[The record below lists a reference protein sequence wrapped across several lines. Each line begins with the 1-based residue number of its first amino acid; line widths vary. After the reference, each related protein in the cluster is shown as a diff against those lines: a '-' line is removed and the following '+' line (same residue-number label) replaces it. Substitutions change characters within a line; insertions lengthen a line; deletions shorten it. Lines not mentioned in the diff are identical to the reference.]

1 MLVIKASQSRTFC
14 NDVDVNMRW
23 QNGCSRLKG
32 KLILKVIVVL

>member
-14 NDVDVNMRW
+14 NVVVNMRW

>member
-14 NDVDVNMRW
+14 NDVVVNMRW
-23 QNGCSRLKG
+23 QNVLKG